1 MAPTV
6 RESAGGILDSVTR
19 LNRDWIIGAML
30 LLVGF
35 ERLGNRLFPDLVT
48 IVPLLVGLGLLGLFF
63 LTRSLGPLVA
73 GGVISGLGL
82 GILVATRGSPDFGA
96 AGFLISLAGGFYLV
110 WILGLMFERREVRWW
125 PVVPGSVLL
134 AAGAVVYAAGLGA
147 QLLRIAV
154 DWWPVVPI
162 ITGLYLLLS
171 ARLHARFAEED
182 ETSQVPAVPAS
193 NAPPRPPDPAPR
205 APAGS
210 HVPDKL
216 RSTQIG
222 GDSPGSV
229 EHT

>member
-1 MAPTV
+1 
-6 RESAGGILDSVTR
+6 
-19 LNRDWIIGAML
+19 ML

-110 WILGLMFERREVRWW
+110 LDPRPDVRAARSSLVARRAGKRAACRRRRGLRGRPWRAVAPRRGRLV
-125 PVVPGSVLL
+125 
-134 AAGAVVYAAGLGA
+134 AGGA
-147 QLLRIAV
+147 DR
-154 DWWPVVPI
+154 D
-162 ITGLYLLLS
+162 GLYLLLS
-171 ARLHARFAEED
+171 ARFHARFAEDD
-182 ETSQVPAVPAS
+182 ETSQVPATPGS
-193 NAPPRPPDPAPR
+193 NASPRPPDPPPR
-205 APAGS
+205 APDGS

-216 RSTQIG
+216 RGTQIG

>member
-1 MAPTV
+1 M
-6 RESAGGILDSVTR
+6 SR

-30 LLVGF
+30 VLLGF

-48 IVPLLVGLGLLGLFF
+48 SVPLLVGLALLGLFF
-63 LTRSLGPLVA
+63 LTRSLGALVA

-110 WILGLMFERREVRWW
+110 WVLGLMFQRSEIRWW
-125 PVVPGSVLL
+125 PVVPGSLLL
-134 AAGAVVYAAGLGA
+134 AAGAVVYAAGLGE
-147 QLLRIAV
+147 QLLQLAV
-154 DWWPVVPI
+154 DWWPLVPI
-162 ITGLYLLLS
+162 ITGIYLLLS
-171 ARLHARFAEED
+171 ARLRGHLGDDD
-182 ETSQVPAVPAS
+182 ETSEVPAVRGPLLT
-193 NAPPRPPDPAPR
+193 PHGPDPAPR
-205 APAGS
+205 APSGA
-210 HVPDKL
+210 HLPDKL

>member
-1 MAPTV
+1 M
-6 RESAGGILDSVTR
+6 RL

-63 LTRSLGPLVA
+63 LMRSLGPLVA

-82 GILVATRGSPDFGA
+82 GILVATRGSPDVGA
-96 AGFLISLAGGFYLV
+96 AGFLISLAGGFYLA
-110 WILGLMFERREVRWW
+110 WILGLVFDVREVRWW
-125 PVVPGSVLL
+125 PVVPGSLLL
-134 AAGAVVYAAGLGA
+134 AAGAVVYTAGLGV
-147 QLLRIAV
+147 QLLQVAV
-154 DWWPVVPI
+154 DWWPLVPI
-162 ITGLYLLLS
+162 VTGLYLLLS
-171 ARLHARFAEED
+171 ARLRARFAEED
-182 ETSQVPAVPAS
+182 ETSQVPAVS
-193 NAPPRPPDPAPR
+193 GAPTLPRPPDPAPR
-205 APAGS
+205 APAGT

-216 RSTQIG
+216 RGTQIG